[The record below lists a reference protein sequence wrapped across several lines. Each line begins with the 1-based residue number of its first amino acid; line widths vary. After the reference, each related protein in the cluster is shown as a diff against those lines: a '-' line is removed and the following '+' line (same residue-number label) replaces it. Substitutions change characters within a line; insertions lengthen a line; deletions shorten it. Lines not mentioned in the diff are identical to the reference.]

1 MKKIFEYI
9 APYKRPMLLGLF
21 LKFVAAMLD
30 LMIPFFLERIIDEI
44 APTNSIPRIIECGA
58 LMLFC
63 SIASVVVNVTANR
76 MATDNSG
83 KITQTLRHD
92 LFKKIT
98 YLSSAKTDSFTIPSL
113 ISRLT
118 ADTYNVNTMLVR
130 TQRLGVRSPFLLLG
144 GVAITLTL
152 DPVMTL
158 ILLCML
164 PIIALVVWLVTKYSV
179 PIYTRCQQVLDKLVR
194 IIQEN
199 ATGVR
204 VIRALS
210 KSEHER
216 KRMLE
221 TNAQLTAQER
231 LASAVMAITN
241 PTATLVLYLGLT
253 IVVAAGA
260 FRVNS
265 GLTAPGVIIAFLSY
279 FTIILNAMLGITR
292 IFVVCSKGSA
302 SARRIAQVLE
312 TEDALPIPPQG
323 EKVCEQYHV
332 QMDDVS
338 FSYNK
343 VEDNVCG
350 ISFKLKRG
358 ETLGIIGAT
367 GSGKSTLINLLIRFY
382 DPDRGTIR
390 IDGRDIRSMTP
401 QQLRSKFG
409 IAFQNDFIYAA
420 SIRENIDFG
429 RNLSDEQIA
438 KAIKIAQAQNI
449 IDEAPDGLEHMLTSR
464 GTNISGGQ
472 RQRIIVARSIAAEPE
487 ILVLDDASSA
497 LDYKTDAML
506 RRAIHEALPDITTI
520 IIAQRISSIM
530 NADHILVLDDGRVI
544 GSGVHEQ
551 LIRDCAEYRLIAKTQ
566 MGGIQ

>member
-1 MKKIFEYI
+1 
-9 APYKRPMLLGLF
+9 MLLGLF

-30 LMIPFFLERIIDEI
+30 LMIPYFLERIIDDI
-44 APTNSIPRIIECGA
+44 APTGRIDRIIECGA
-58 LMLFC
+58 LMIIC
-63 SIASVVVNVTANR
+63 SVASVVVNTTANR
-76 MATDNSG
+76 MATYNSG
-83 KITQTLRHD
+83 KITRALRHD
-92 LFKKIT
+92 LFKKIS
-98 YLSSAKTDSFTIPSL
+98 YLSSAQTDSFTIPSL

-152 DPVMTL
+152 DPVLTL

-164 PIIALVVWLVTKYSV
+164 PVIALVVWLVTKYSV

-194 IIQEN
+194 IVQEN

-216 KRMLE
+216 RRMRE
-221 TNAQLTAQER
+221 TNAQLTEEER
-231 LASAVMAITN
+231 RASAIMAITN
-241 PTATLVLYLGLT
+241 PTSTLVLYIGLT
-253 IVVAAGA
+253 LVVAAGA

-302 SARRIAQVLE
+302 SAKRIAQVLD
-312 TEDALPIPPQG
+312 TNDALPMLPP
-323 EKVCEQYHV
+323 CEHVASPYHV
-332 QMDDVS
+332 EMDNVS

-343 VEDNVCG
+343 VENNISG
-350 ISFKLKRG
+350 ISFCLKRG

-382 DPDRGTIR
+382 DPDSGVVRVDSCDVR
-390 IDGRDIRSMTP
+390 RMDPR
-401 QQLRSKFG
+401 QLRSKFG

-429 RNLSDEQIA
+429 RDLSDEQIA
-438 KAIKIAQAQNI
+438 RAIRIAQAQSI

-472 RQRIIVARSIAAEPE
+472 KQRIIVARAIAADPE
-487 ILVLDDASSA
+487 ILILDDASSA
-497 LDYKTDAML
+497 LDYKTDASL
-506 RRAIHEALPDITTI
+506 RRAVHEALPNVTTI

-530 NADHILVLDDGRVI
+530 NADHILVLDDGKVI
-544 GSGVHEQ
+544 GSGIHSQ
-551 LIRDCAEYRLIAKTQ
+551 LLKNCAEYRLIVETQ
-566 MGGIQ
+566 MGDVQ

>member
-1 MKKIFEYI
+1 MKKLFEYI
-9 APYKRPMLLGLF
+9 APHKRPMLLGLF

-30 LMIPFFLERIIDEI
+30 LMIPYFLEKIIDDI
-44 APTNSIPRIIECGA
+44 APAGRIDRIIECGA
-58 LMLFC
+58 LMIVC
-63 SIASVVVNVTANR
+63 SVASAVVNITANR
-76 MATDNSG
+76 MATYNSG
-83 KITQTLRHD
+83 KITRALRHD
-92 LFKKIT
+92 LFKKT
-98 YLSSAKTDSFTIPSL
+98 AYLSSAQTDGFTIPSL

-152 DPVMTL
+152 DPVLTL
-158 ILLCML
+158 ILLCIL

-179 PIYTRCQQVLDKLVR
+179 PIYTRCQRILDKLVR
-194 IIQEN
+194 IVQEN

-216 KRMLE
+216 ERMRE
-221 TNAQLTAQER
+221 TNAQLTSEER
-231 LASAVMAITN
+231 RASAIMAITN

-253 IVVAAGA
+253 LVVAAGA

-265 GLTAPGVIIAFLSY
+265 GLTEPGVIIAFLSY

-302 SARRIAQVLE
+302 SAKRIAQVLD
-312 TEDALPIPPQG
+312 TNDALPILSPCKPAPSP
-323 EKVCEQYHV
+323 YHV
-332 QMDDVS
+332 EMDNVS

-343 VEDNVCG
+343 VENNISG
-350 ISFKLKRG
+350 ISFGLKRG

-382 DPDRGTIR
+382 DPDAGVVRV
-390 IDGRDIRSMTP
+390 DGRDVRCMDLR
-401 QQLRSKFG
+401 QLRSKFG

-429 RNLSDEQIA
+429 RGLSDEQIA
-438 KAIKIAQAQNI
+438 KAIRIAQAQSI
-449 IDEAPDGLEHMLTSR
+449 IDEAPDGLGHMLTSR

-472 RQRIIVARSIAAEPE
+472 KQRIIVARAIAADPE

-497 LDYKTDAML
+497 LDYKTDASL
-506 RRAIHEALPDITTI
+506 RRAIHEALPNVTTI

-544 GSGVHEQ
+544 GSGVHSQ
-551 LIRDCAEYRLIAKTQ
+551 LLKDCAEYRLIAETQ